1 MFACACLTWIP
12 ANVQLTA
19 CSLEE
24 GLLQSAQSA
33 QRAVLLAR
41 FVPDL
46 GCGGIALHQRGLE
59 PQRLPCL
66 GVSDL
71 AESNSK
77 KGLQQQAHTAGH
89 KQLAPCPKRPR
100 GATTEGDE
108 GGPLC
113 RHVHEEDWHKSLAG
127 LAPASRNQIAY
138 PTWHA
143 LIVRRWCRR
152 GRRHFWRRHS
162 WRWWQGPHERSTPSC
177 CTP

>member
-24 GLLQSAQSA
+24 GLLQSTQSAQSAQSA
-33 QRAVLLAR
+33 QRAVQAR
-41 FVPDL
+41 FFLDL
-46 GCGGIALHQRGLE
+46 GCRGIALHQRGLE

-66 GVSDL
+66 GVSGSL
-71 AESNSK
+71 GHLERNQTA
-77 KGLQQQAHTAGH
+77 KGIQQQAHAGH

-127 LAPASRNQIAY
+127 LAPASRNRNQ
-138 PTWHA
+138 
-143 LIVRRWCRR
+143 LL
-152 GRRHFWRRHS
+152 
-162 WRWWQGPHERSTPSC
+162 TP
-177 CTP
+177 PGMP